1 VEELKAVFNRELPEG
16 FEVTTIKLDP
26 GRHELRLLT
35 CYHVKFNGPVKIEII
50 DTFLACDKMEI
61 EVVRKGR
68 PRKVDA
74 RPLVASLG
82 LAEGDNRIEMQLLTE
97 AGMAALKPLE
107 IVATLFGL
115 SDEEAVLTRIMK
127 MWCRET

>member
-1 VEELKAVFNRELPEG
+1 
-16 FEVTTIKLDP
+16 
-26 GRHELRLLT
+26 
-35 CYHVKFNGPVKIEII
+35 
-50 DTFLACDKMEI
+50 
-61 EVVRKGR
+61 
-68 PRKVDA
+68 
-74 RPLVASLG
+74 
-82 LAEGDNRIEMQLLTE
+82 MQLLTE